1 MIGNGAFIMRKQK
14 KMINF
19 TVVCVNEFA
28 RKHNLSAKEAFQYL
42 FQFKGIE
49 FIKENYESE
58 HTLPFD
64 TILEDV
70 DILCKKNGGML

>member
-1 MIGNGAFIMRKQK
+1 MRKEK

-19 TVVCVNEFA
+19 TVACVTEYA
-28 RKHNLSAKEAFQYL
+28 QKHNLSLKEAFQYL

-49 FIKENYESE
+49 FIKDNFETE

-64 TILEDV
+64 TILEDIDV
-70 DILCKKNGGML
+70 LCKRNGGML

>member
-1 MIGNGAFIMRKQK
+1 MEEQK
-14 KMINF
+14 KVINF
-19 TVVCVNEFA
+19 TVSFVNEFA
-28 RKHNLSAKEAFQYL
+28 QKHNLSVKEAFQYL

-49 FIKENYESE
+49 FIKKNYEAE

-70 DILCKKNGGML
+70 GYLCKRNGGTL